1 MNSQPKWDIYE
12 SVVLLNGY
20 LLACKK
26 SEPRAYGLSA
36 AFDNMIR
43 VDKET
48 FVHNDMVSFDVEAID
63 YAISMYVQ
71 NSVVPLADIKSFTSF
86 PYVSMPS
93 VAKMANF

>member
-1 MNSQPKWDIYE
+1 MKEFCLEHEQISVNEIETYERDI
-12 SVVLLNGY
+12 SG
-20 LLACKK
+20 
-26 SEPRAYGLSA
+26 RFTYGLSA

-86 PYVSMPS
+86 PYD
-93 VAKMANF
+93 